1 MDFKKLYSS
10 MTDEERLEW
19 LQEFET
25 FANASFSTKVNWDK
39 ETTEFFQ
46 KGLLLCTAFGYAR
59 PFVQQAMIFND
70 FPKRVNQTGYIIKK
84 IKNDISRGQVTV
96 TPSGERIA
104 YASALQKIKK
114 RGRPS
119 KEENTENPDTA
130 TLCTTLIARITGAT
144 LVTKPTQRELNNS
157 ELQERKKQRDNSQS
171 LFDMPSSPEKEDSP
185 KDSVSQQKVSDE
197 TETTKGENDSD
208 NKLSLKSL
216 APLLSPALQEKLKDI
231 QSIRAAAASAAEKAK
246 LLAEQKA
253 DADAIQPFATE
264 ATTKTEEYLAV
275 YDEIDSEL
283 ATLYLALTH
292 YPSFVTDIQKK
303 LKAIQKDSIEE
314 LQQLLLPYY
323 TKMSKY
329 PEFEPSALDFI
340 AKNTPEAKL
349 SQLHEKERKKKVAA
363 LLKYIK
369 RTDVPPSAKRAK
381 GLRRALEDLSAL
393 GEDTAPYMPY
403 LQTVMDAI
411 HDNRKNNN

>member
-39 ETTEFFQ
+39 ETTESFQ

-171 LFDMPSSPEKEDSP
+171 LFDMPTSPEKEDSP
-185 KDSVSQQKVSDE
+185 KDSVSQ
-197 TETTKGENDSD
+197 

-292 YPSFVTDIQKK
+292 YPSFVTDIQEK

-411 HDNRKNNN
+411 HDNRKKQ